1 MNSTLIV
8 GVASIALALL
18 FRAES
23 SELPAAALRL
33 PSLLIWVVVGLSV
46 LMIAEELI
54 KRRKARAGN
63 PVDDDDEPLPPIN
76 WPALLMFGAA
86 IIVYIALVPIAGY
99 LVVTPVFLIGG
110 MIVSKTLSPIKAVV
124 VGGLTTAV
132 IGGIFIWMLQLPIPL
147 FPGQL

>member
-1 MNSTLIV
+1 VNSTLIV

-63 PVDDDDEPLPPIN
+63 PVHDDDEPLPPIN
-76 WPALLMFGAA
+76 WPALLIFSGASLLY
-86 IIVYIALVPIAGY
+86 IVLVPVAGY
-99 LVVTPVFLIGG
+99 LVITPIFLIGG
-110 MIVSKTLSPIKAVV
+110 LALSKVTSLAKAVV
-124 VGGLTTAV
+124 IGGLTTVV
-132 IGGIFIWMLQLPIPL
+132 IWAIFIWLLHLPIPL
-147 FPGQL
+147 FPGQN